1 MKKIVSKFLKRGL
14 VCSGFGPLVYGI
26 VMFILYLCNVE
37 TNSTG
42 NQIFFAIVST
52 YLLAFLVAGFSVIWE
67 IEKLGL
73 GFAILIHGSVLYI
86 CYLAMYLVN
95 NWINND
101 LTNILIFSA
110 IFIGG
115 YLLTWLVIYIIEKQK
130 AKKLTKALK

>member
-1 MKKIVSKFLKRGL
+1 M
-14 VCSGFGPLVYGI
+14 
-26 VMFILYLCNVE
+26 
-37 TNSTG
+37 
-42 NQIFFAIVST
+42 
-52 YLLAFLVAGFSVIWE
+52 IWE

-110 IFIGG
+110 IFVGG